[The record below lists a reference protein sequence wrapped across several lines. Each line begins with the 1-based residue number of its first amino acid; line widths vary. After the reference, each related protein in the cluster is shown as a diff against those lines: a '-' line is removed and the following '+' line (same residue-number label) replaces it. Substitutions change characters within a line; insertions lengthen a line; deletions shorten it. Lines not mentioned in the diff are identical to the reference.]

1 MIGKRLTT
9 LALAASISLLPTTA
23 LAQGNETD
31 GQKHIDINSSHQQ
44 ELQRFKQWSNDKFN
58 VVWAEQGEIPTFVS
72 GILSNKTIHELS
84 EIKQFLKANQEI
96 FHLDP
101 HSDLKLSHESKDEL
115 GMKHYQF
122 VQSLKGIPIEGARFT
137 VHTNDQGKVT
147 TVTGNVHPKIRKQLN
162 GDLNPNLSKQ
172 QAIEK
177 AWAKIGLSP
186 EQTQGVADRK
196 TEASLKNKTETADLV
211 VYPYK
216 GESYLAY
223 HVQLRFIYPKPG
235 NWQIFINANNGSVIQ
250 SYNAV
255 MDDGS
260 TTGYGYDIFGNKRTL
275 QTFYTKNTYYLT
287 DTTKPMKG
295 YIETFT
301 ARHGRSLP
309 GVNVMDNNNAFT
321 AQRQKAGVS
330 AQYNVS
336 QVYDYYYNTFGRNS
350 YDNNGGILRSTVHYG
365 TNYNNAFWN
374 GIQMVYGDGDGST
387 FIPLAGSLE
396 VTAHELTHAVTQSTA
411 GLEYH
416 DQPGALNESISDTFA
431 YFVHPNNFLMGEAV
445 YTPNRSG
452 DALRSLKNPSSFGQ
466 PENMSGYVNT
476 SRDNGGVHINS
487 GIPNK
492 AAYLTINSIGKDKAE
507 QIYYRALTTYLG
519 PQSQFSDARAALL
532 QATADLYGY
541 NSEYQ
546 AVANAWDEVGV
557 Y

>member
-9 LALAASISLLPTTA
+9 LALAASISLIPTTA
-23 LAQGNETD
+23 LAQGNGTD
-31 GQKHIDINSSHQQ
+31 GQKPLDINQHQKQ
-44 ELQRFKQWSNDKFN
+44 LQRFKQWSNDKFN

-72 GILSNKTIHELS
+72 GVLSKRTVRELS
-84 EIKQFLKANQEI
+84 EIKHFLKENQKV

-101 HSDLKLSHESKDEL
+101 KSDLKLSHEVEDQL
-115 GMKHYQF
+115 GMTHYQF
-122 VQSLKGIPIEGARFT
+122 VQSLKGIPIAGARFT
-137 VHTNDQGKVT
+137 VHTNDKGKVT
-147 TVTGNVHPKIRKQLN
+147 TVTGNVHPKVRENLK
-162 GDLNPNLSKQ
+162 GDLSPNLSKQ
-172 QAIEK
+172 QAIQK
-177 AWAKIGLSP
+177 AWEKIGLSP
-186 EQTQGVADRK
+186 EKTQGVPKQSD
-196 TEASLKNKTETADLV
+196 LKNKTESANLV

-216 GESYLAY
+216 GNSYLAY

-250 SYNAV
+250 TYNAV
-255 MDDGS
+255 MDDGP

-275 QTFYTKNTYYLT
+275 HTFYTKNTYYLT

-301 ARHGRSLP
+301 ARNGKSLP
-309 GVNVMDNNNAFT
+309 GVNVMDNNDAFT
-321 AQRQKAGVS
+321 AQNQKAGVS
-330 AQYNVS
+330 AQYNVG

-350 YDNNGGILRSTVHYG
+350 YDDNGAILRSTVHYG

-374 GIQMVYGDGDGST
+374 GVQMVYGDGDGST

-431 YFVHPNNFLMGEAV
+431 YFVNPNNFLMGEAV

-452 DALRSLKNPSSFGQ
+452 DALRSLKNPSKFGQ
-466 PENMSGYVNT
+466 PENMSDYVYT

-492 AAYLTINSIGKDKAE
+492 AAYLTIQSLGKDKAE
-507 QIYYRALTTYLG
+507 QIYYRALTTYLS

-532 QATADLYGY
+532 QAAADLYGY
-541 NSEYQ
+541 NSEYK